1 MGLRLFLPLISTVIE
16 VEEEISDS
24 ETPDLHLIVIS
35 ALEPTV
41 VYR

>member
-1 MGLRLFLPLISTVIE
+1 MLYIRVYFSVIE
-16 VEEEISDS
+16 VEEEVS
-24 ETPDLHLIVIS
+24 ELETLDLHLIVIS